1 MDNRKIF
8 FIILTSFLL
17 LGIYLGISSFPICL
31 AALALCLYKSDKDS
45 VGVFLLMFGGTLG
58 GITRMYY
65 PFMPVYGIL
74 LNLAGIYL
82 LRGSLNSFFSDCKKG
97 MRYSLLVCLIFF
109 VFYLLGERT
118 AYASSKMFDI
128 AFHGSM
134 MLFGYYVFLTSTSL
148 RNSDLGY
155 ILIMTS
161 IAFMSFVIDYYGF
174 SAGAIINYD
183 WFRSDIMSYYYYNAE
198 NTIIGYQEVGM
209 MALFGIAIIISD
221 QKFEVFKALFLGLVA
236 FQIILT
242 SGARQAIFGFV
253 AILFLRFVFFTEAR
267 RFKKILSIIFGI
279 ATVLISLYL
288 ILQYGDEKT
297 TTTLLS
303 GESDRDLIFIDALR
317 IFSENPLF
325 GVGLGGFASHTV
337 IDSIAWPHN
346 FFLEILCETGI
357 VGSVLL
363 FVILLNYWFK
373 NKVRL
378 KLLTAHRSF
387 YFLAVAVLFLRV
399 MVSSDLSESIELF
412 SALFVCGTINHSYE
426 KF

>member
-8 FIILTSFLL
+8 IIILTSFLL

-45 VGVFLLMFGGTLG
+45 LGVFLLMFGGTLG

-65 PFMPVYGIL
+65 PFIPVYGIL
-74 LNLAGIYL
+74 LNLAGIFL

-109 VFYLLGERT
+109 VFYLLGDRT

-183 WFRSDIMSYYYYNAE
+183 WFRSDIMSYYYSNAE
-198 NTIIGYQEVGM
+198 NTIIGYQEV
-209 MALFGIAIIISD
+209 AKPHKLRNVVVIADIN
-221 QKFEVFKALFLGLVA
+221 
-236 FQIILT
+236 
-242 SGARQAIFGFV
+242 R
-253 AILFLRFVFFTEAR
+253 
-267 RFKKILSIIFGI
+267 
-279 ATVLISLYL
+279 
-288 ILQYGDEKT
+288 
-297 TTTLLS
+297 
-303 GESDRDLIFIDALR
+303 
-317 IFSENPLF
+317 
-325 GVGLGGFASHTV
+325 
-337 IDSIAWPHN
+337 
-346 FFLEILCETGI
+346 
-357 VGSVLL
+357 SVRC
-363 FVILLNYWFK
+363 FNV
-373 NKVRL
+373 
-378 KLLTAHRSF
+378 
-387 YFLAVAVLFLRV
+387 
-399 MVSSDLSESIELF
+399 
-412 SALFVCGTINHSYE
+412 
-426 KF
+426 

>member
-1 MDNRKIF
+1 M
-8 FIILTSFLL
+8 

-31 AALALCLYKSDKDS
+31 AALAFCLYKSDKDS

-65 PFMPVYGIL
+65 PFIPLYGIL
-74 LNLAGIYL
+74 LNLAGIFL

-183 WFRSDIMSYYYYNAE
+183 WFRSDIMSFYYSNAE

-209 MALFGIAIIISD
+209 LALFGIAIIISD
-221 QKFEVFKALFLGLVA
+221 QKFDVFKALFLGLVA

-242 SGARQAIFGFV
+242 SGARQAIFGF
-253 AILFLRFVFFTEAR
+253 IIIIFLRFAFFNETR
-267 RFKKILSIIFGI
+267 KSTKVISIIIGI
-279 ATVLISLYL
+279 IVCLLPVYW
-288 ILQYGDEKT
+288 ILMHGDENSV
-297 TTTLLS
+297 TTLSS
-303 GESDRDLIFIDALR
+303 GESDRDLIFIDAIR
-317 IFSENPLF
+317 IFNTSPVF
-325 GVGLGGFASHTV
+325 GVGLGGFATNTL
-337 IDSIAWPHN
+337 IDRIAFPHN

-357 VGSVLL
+357 VGFVLL
-363 FVILLNYWFK
+363 SVVVIKYMISNKINFK
-373 NKVRL
+373 I
-378 KLLTAHRSF
+378 LTCHNSF
-387 YFLAVAVLFLRV
+387 FFLVVTVLFLRV

-412 SALFVCGTINHSYE
+412 SALFAVSYTTSITTQQTN
-426 KF
+426 